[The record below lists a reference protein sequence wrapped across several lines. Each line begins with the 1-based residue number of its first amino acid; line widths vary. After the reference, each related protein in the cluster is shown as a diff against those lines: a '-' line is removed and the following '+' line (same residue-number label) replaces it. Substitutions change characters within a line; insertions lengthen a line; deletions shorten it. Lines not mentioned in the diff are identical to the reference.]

1 MKEVKKYLG
10 VIIIFIAVIILGYAV
25 INRLNNNDLLLIS
38 LILIAVGFFGE
49 IFLFRK
55 FSKE

>member
-10 VIIIFIAVIILGYAV
+10 VIIIFIAVILLGYAV

-55 FSKE
+55 FSN

>member
-10 VIIIFIAVIILGYAV
+10 VIIIFIAVVLLGYAV

-55 FSKE
+55 FSN